1 MELSTSMWIYLTLDA
16 FKTDFSKNIS
26 VSQAEW
32 ALRRDH
38 LINKILGE
46 GEDQFLSGFK
56 QYK

>member
-1 MELSTSMWIYLTLDA
+1 MWIYLTPAA

-32 ALRRDH
+32 VLRRDY